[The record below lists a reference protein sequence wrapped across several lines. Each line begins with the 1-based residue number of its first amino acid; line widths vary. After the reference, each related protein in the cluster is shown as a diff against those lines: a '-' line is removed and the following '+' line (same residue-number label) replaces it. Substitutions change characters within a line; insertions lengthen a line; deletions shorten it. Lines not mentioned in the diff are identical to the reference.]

1 MPLRILLRRAGVG
14 LAATISLCFAAPA
27 VASAADTFS
36 VTPCNSGCTPNNA
49 HFTAGG
55 ASSFTLSATLTPP
68 ITEVAADLTPGLLT
82 NLTANPTCLLTPPVT
97 IGSSTAHSPNCLVG
111 TGTINAGGAIA
122 VDTYETAATSG
133 TDAAGYDIVNH
144 ATGVTSAHAEL
155 SLRGVS
161 SGPGAGSA
169 VGHLDLP
176 IPAPLQSSLT
186 GVTFN
191 IWGTVNGR
199 PATRMP
205 SNCSPPLPSKL
216 FENGSSTATAN
227 ASPDVKDDS
236 GFTSTCP
243 TLPYA
248 PTFAV
253 SGKKD
258 SGDAGVEIATT
269 LTQTSSEA
277 ANHSL
282 TLAAPGGTLSPNTA
296 ALSLSCAGAP
306 AITTGCTSVGTAA
319 LSSPLIPF
327 QLSGKVYFNASNIN
341 APTLDIVFPPPFGV
355 VLVGQVGLSPNAQG
369 QFPTTFPVIPDVP
382 ISSLGVVLNSSP
394 QLFTTS
400 CSPASATFSAIL
412 GAQNGA
418 SKTDNQTLTVQ
429 GCPPPVPTASSTSLG
444 GLGKKKA
451 KLKFKLSAATGGP
464 SLKSFKV
471 SLPSGLS
478 FNKKKLKKGLKVSGA
493 TVFADKISGGKL
505 VVVLS
510 GTNASSCTVTVKSP
524 LLKVSKSLAKKAKK
538 HKDKTVTVKVTVS
551 PVLGGS
557 TTLSLTFSKP
567 H

>member
-1 MPLRILLRRAGVG
+1 VSIRILVRRAGAG
-14 LAATISLCFAAPA
+14 LAATTAMCFAVPA
-27 VASAADTFS
+27 VASAADTLS
-36 VTPCNSGCTPNNA
+36 ITPCNSGCTPDNA
-49 HFTAGG
+49 HLTAGG
-55 ASSFTLSATLTPP
+55 ASSFTLSATLTEP
-68 ITEVAADLTPGLLT
+68 TVTDVASDLTPGLLT
-82 NLTANPTCLLTPPVT
+82 NLTASPTCLLTPSVP
-97 IGSSTAHSPNCLVG
+97 IGMTTAHSPTCQVG
-111 TGTINAGGAIA
+111 SGTITTTGAIP
-122 VDTYETAATSG
+122 VTTYETAATSAA
-133 TDAAGYDIVNH
+133 DAAGYDIVNGGGM
-144 ATGVTSAHAEL
+144 TVAHAEL
-155 SLRGVS
+155 SLHGVS
-161 SGPGAGSA
+161 SGSGAGQA

-176 IPAPLQSSLT
+176 IPAGPLQTTLT
-186 GVTFN
+186 AVSFN

-205 SNCSPPLPSKL
+205 SICSPPVLSTL
-216 FENGSSTATAN
+216 LINGTATAT

-236 GFTSTCP
+236 GFQSTCP

-248 PTFAV
+248 PVFAV

-258 SGDAGVEIATT
+258 TGDAGVEIATT

-282 TLAAPGGTLSPNTA
+282 TLAAPGGTLSPDTA

-341 APTLDIVFPPPFGV
+341 APTLDIVFPPPFGIA
-355 VLVGQVGLSPNAQG
+355 LVGQVGLAPNAQG

-418 SKTDNQTLTVQ
+418 SKTDNQTITIQ
-429 GCPPPVPTASSTSLG
+429 GCPPPVPTASNTSLG
-444 GLGKKKA
+444 GLGTKKP
-451 KLKFKLSAATGGP
+451 KLKFTLTGADP
-464 SLKSFKV
+464 PPLKSFKV

-493 TVFADKISGGKL
+493 TVFSSKISGGKL
-505 VVVLS
+505 VVTLS
-510 GTNASSCTVTVKSP
+510 GTNTTSCTVTIKSP
-524 LLKVSKSLAKKAKK
+524 ALKVSKSLAKKAKK
-538 HKDKTVTVKVTVS
+538 HKDKTVTVTVTVTDIM
-551 PVLGGS
+551 GTS
-557 TTLSLTFSKP
+557 TPLSLTFSKP
-567 H
+567 R